1 MIDQC
6 SPHFNMTNEQA
17 KSHKPKVKP
26 VKLICGV
33 LFNRDFNLE
42 EAEDKLDALLG
53 PIDLKSEIFEFIF
66 TDYYAPEMG
75 GNLQKR
81 FYSFERLVMP
91 NKLADIKNNTIKIE
105 EGFSIDGK
113 RAVNLDPGYLEESKL
128 VLASTKNFS
137 HRIYLRDN
145 IWAEV
150 TMRFARGKFITHDWT
165 YPDYSQKLGIEFL
178 SKAREIYKG
187 KLEKQ
192 DN

>member
-1 MIDQC
+1 MNNL
-6 SPHFNMTNEQA
+6 P
-17 KSHKPKVKP
+17 KSHIPKVKP

-33 LFNRDFNLE
+33 LFNRNSNLQQADE
-42 EAEDKLDALLG
+42 KLVSLLG
-53 PIDLKSEIFEFIF
+53 PIDFRSPVFDFVF
-66 TDYYAPEMG
+66 TDYYGPEMG
-75 GNLQKR
+75 GNLLKL

-91 NKLADIKNNTIKIE
+91 DMLPDIKNATIAIE
-105 EGFSIDGK
+105 AEFARDGN
-113 RAVNLDPGYLEESKL
+113 RTVNLDPGYLEESKL

-150 TMRFARGKFITHDWT
+150 TMRFAHGKFIMHDWT
-165 YPDYSQKLGIEFL
+165 YPDYSQELGIEFL

-192 DN
+192 DK

>member
-1 MIDQC
+1 
-6 SPHFNMTNEQA
+6 MTNDQA
-17 KSHKPKVKP
+17 KSYKPKVKP

-33 LFNRDFNLE
+33 LFNRDFDIQK
-42 EAEDKLDALLG
+42 ADDKLISILG
-53 PIDLKSEIFEFIF
+53 PIDLKSPIFDFIF

-75 GNLQKR
+75 SNLQKR

-91 NKLADIKNNTIKIE
+91 DMLPDIKNNTIKIE
-105 EGFSIDGK
+105 DGFSIDGN

-150 TMRFARGKFITHDWT
+150 TMRYARGKWITHDWT
-165 YPDYSQKLGIEFL
+165 YPDYSQELGIEFL
-178 SKAREIYKG
+178 SRARERYKEQ
-187 KLEKQ
+187 LISTEC
-192 DN
+192 